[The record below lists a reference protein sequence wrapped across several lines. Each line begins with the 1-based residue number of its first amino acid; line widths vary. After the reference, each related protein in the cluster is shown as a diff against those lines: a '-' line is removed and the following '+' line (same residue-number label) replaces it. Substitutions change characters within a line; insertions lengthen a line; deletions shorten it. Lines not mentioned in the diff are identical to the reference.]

1 MSAPIDVRIGDLH
14 ATASVIGEV
23 LTVTLRGTADSQAE
37 GALGELL
44 GRVHAES
51 QRARATE
58 VAVDM
63 RALEFMN
70 SSCFKAFITWIVAV
84 RRLSVDER
92 YKITFLSSAALHWQ
106 KRSLHALHYFGG
118 ELVRVEVE

>member
-1 MSAPIDVRIGDLH
+1 VNAPIDVKIGDLI
-14 ATASVIGEV
+14 ASAAVAGEV

-37 GALGELL
+37 AALGELL

-51 QRARATE
+51 QRSGARE

-84 RRLSVDER
+84 RRLPVEER
-92 YKITFLSSAALHWQ
+92 YKITFLSSSALHWQ

-118 ELVRVEVE
+118 DLVRVEVE

>member
-1 MSAPIDVRIGDLH
+1 MNAPIDVKIGDLL
-14 ATASVIGEV
+14 ASAAVAAEV

-37 GALGELL
+37 TALGELL

-51 QRARATE
+51 QRAGARE

-84 RRLSVDER
+84 RRLPVEER
-92 YKITFLSSAALHWQ
+92 YKITFLSSSALHWQ

-118 ELVRVEVE
+118 DLVRVEVE